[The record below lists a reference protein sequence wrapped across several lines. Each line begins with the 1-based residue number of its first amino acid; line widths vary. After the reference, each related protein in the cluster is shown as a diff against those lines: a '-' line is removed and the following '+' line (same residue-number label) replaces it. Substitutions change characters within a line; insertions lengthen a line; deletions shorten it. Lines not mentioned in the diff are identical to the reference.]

1 MSTVSSAGLAQYN
14 TKPVT
19 NRQNRQADRIATA
32 ISLYTVF
39 RKKHPLTFLFIS
51 P

>member
-32 ISLYTVF
+32 ISLYMCKLINVAA
-39 RKKHPLTFLFIS
+39 R
-51 P
+51 